1 MKCHNYEV
9 KTSQEIINEKDKH
22 TSPRSLSRH
31 TGKQSKVIII
41 IIIIISIRIIN
52 AKHNLKQHADTAK
65 GQSAPI
71 QSFKHHMDQFNT
83 IVNCSFLRRHF
94 FAWNIPPLFCVVCFG
109 HWLKFQ
115 I

>member
-65 GQSAPI
+65 GQSAAV
-71 QSFKHHMDQFNT
+71 QSFKHHMDQFNRKLF
-83 IVNCSFLRRHF
+83 IFKVPFFCLDHFLPFLCRV
-94 FAWNIPPLFCVVCFG
+94 LLDTG
-109 HWLKFQ
+109 
-115 I
+115 

>member
-9 KTSQEIINEKDKH
+9 KTSQEIINKKDKH

-52 AKHNLKQHADTAK
+52 AKHNLKQHADTVK
-65 GQSAPI
+65 GRVLQ
-71 QSFKHHMDQFNT
+71 FKVSNTMFFYQFNSKLF
-83 IVNCSFLRRHF
+83 IFKAPFFCLDHF
-94 FAWNIPPLFCVVCFG
+94 PFSVSCAFG

>member
-1 MKCHNYEV
+1 MKCHNYEL

-52 AKHNLKQHADTAK
+52 AKHNLKQHTPTQQRDRVL
-65 GQSAPI
+65 Q
-71 QSFKHHMDQFNT
+71 FKVSNTMDQLNSKLF
-83 IVNCSFLRRHF
+83 IFKAPFLPEPF
-94 FAWNIPPLFCVVCFG
+94 PPFSVSCAFG